1 MISLPAEL
9 LARHGPPGPRYTSY
23 PAAMHWG
30 APPAAAD
37 WLAAMKHSLS
47 REDARAGI
55 YVHTPFCA
63 SLCTF
68 CGCNMRVARSHA
80 LAAPYVEAVL
90 KEYALYRAALDRH
103 PLALGGLYLGGG
115 SPTWLPL
122 EVLDRLL
129 TGLLVDVRVTAEAD
143 FAIEADPRN
152 TTREQLAL
160 LRRHGFHRIE
170 LGVQDFDAR
179 VLEIV
184 NRPQTGEDVRA
195 AAEQARGLGFTSVGF
210 DMIHGLP
217 LQTVE
222 SLRHSFD
229 ILLRLKPDHVSFY
242 PYAHVPWIKPSQRLY
257 TEADLPDTALRR
269 ELYLVGR
276 EMLGAAGYIEVG
288 IDVYALPS
296 DPLARAFAAGSLSR
310 SFMGFAA
317 TPVDALLALGVS
329 AMGDAGAAYAQN
341 EKNLQRYEARI
352 AAGEL
357 PLQRGHM
364 LSAADMRIRGHIW
377 NLLAGRPAVL
387 AVDELSS
394 AWWHESSAIIERLVE
409 DGLLDR
415 RDSTLAVTERGRAFL
430 PAIAAALDQYGR
442 HDALAA
448 ASRPRAAAG
457 S

>member
-1 MISLPAEL
+1 VISLPAEL
-9 LARHGPPGPRYTSY
+9 VARHGPPGPRYTSY

-30 APPAAAD
+30 APPAAAE
-37 WLAAMKHSLS
+37 WMAAMKHSLS
-47 REDARAGI
+47 RENARAGI

-80 LAAPYVEAVL
+80 LAAPYVETVL
-90 KEYALYRAALDRH
+90 KEYALYRAGLDKH

-115 SPTWLPL
+115 SPTWLPPDVL
-122 EVLDRLL
+122 ERLL
-129 TGLLVDVRVTAEAD
+129 TGLLVDVRVTSDAD

-179 VLEIV
+179 ILEIV
-184 NRPQTGEDVRA
+184 NRVQTEAEVRTA
-195 AAEQARGLGFTSVGF
+195 VEQARALGFTSIGF

-222 SLRHSFD
+222 SLRHGFD
-229 ILLRLKPDHVSFY
+229 ILLQLRPDHVSFY
-242 PYAHVPWIKPSQRLY
+242 PYAHVPWIRPSQRLY

-269 ELYLVGR
+269 ELYLLGR
-276 EMLGAAGYIEVG
+276 EMLGAAGYVEIG
-288 IDVYALPS
+288 MDVYALPT
-296 DPLARAFAAGSLSR
+296 DPLAQALAAGSLSR

-329 AMGDAGAAYAQN
+329 AMGDAGTAYAQN
-341 EKNLQRYEARI
+341 EKNLQRYEARV
-352 AAGEL
+352 AAGEM
-357 PLQRGHM
+357 PLQRGHV
-364 LSAADMRIRGHIW
+364 LSAADMRIRAHIW
-377 NLLAGRPAVL
+377 NLLAGRPAVPT
-387 AVDELSS
+387 ADELSS
-394 AWWHESSAIIERLVE
+394 RWWLESRDRVETLVA
-409 DGLLDR
+409 DGLLEMD
-415 RDSTLAVTERGRAFL
+415 DSTLTVTARGRAFL
-430 PAIAAALDQYGR
+430 PVIAATLDHHAR

-448 ASRPRAAAG
+448 SSRPRAAAG
-457 S
+457 A

>member
-1 MISLPAEL
+1 M
-9 LARHGPPGPRYTSY
+9 
-23 PAAMHWG
+23 
-30 APPAAAD
+30 
-37 WLAAMKHSLS
+37 AAMKHSLS
-47 REDARAGI
+47 RENARAGI

-80 LAAPYVEAVL
+80 LAAPYVETVL
-90 KEYALYRAALDRH
+90 KEYGLYRAGLDNH

-129 TGLLVDVRVTAEAD
+129 TGLLSDVRVTADAD

-184 NRPQTGEDVRA
+184 NRVQTEAEVRTA
-195 AAEQARGLGFTSVGF
+195 VEQARGQGFTSIGF

-222 SLRHSFD
+222 SLRHGFD
-229 ILLRLKPDHVSFY
+229 ILLRMKPDHVTFY

-257 TEADLPDTALRR
+257 TEADLPDASLRR
-269 ELYLVGR
+269 DMYLLGR
-276 EMLGAAGYIEVG
+276 ELLGAAGYVEIG

-296 DPLARAFAAGSLSR
+296 DPLARALAAGSLSR
-310 SFMGFAA
+310 SFMGFSA
-317 TPVDALLALGVS
+317 TPVDTLIGLGVS
-329 AMGDAGAAYAQN
+329 AMGDAGSAYAQN
-341 EKNLQRYEARI
+341 EKNLQRYEARV

-357 PLQRGHM
+357 PLQRGHV
-364 LSAADMRIRGHIW
+364 LSAADLRIREHIW
-377 NLLAGRPAVL
+377 NLLAGRPAVPTAEEL
-387 AVDELSS
+387 ASD
-394 AWWHESSAIIERLVE
+394 WWLDSRASLERLAG
-409 DGLLDR
+409 DGLLGM
-415 RDSTLAVTERGRAFL
+415 RDSTLVVTERGRSFL
-430 PAIAAALDQYGR
+430 TGIAAALDQYAR
-442 HDALAA
+442 HDALAGS
-448 ASRPRAAAG
+448 SRPRAVAG
-457 S
+457 N